1 MFRCHA
7 SVASLLP
14 RCSLRGAV
22 RLPSWQPIPLRTF
35 SSNTEDLVLLEKK
48 DTGVAVL
55 TLNRPK
61 ALNALSDGL
70 MTALV
75 QKLQEVDADSGLRAA
90 VVTGTGKAFAAGAD
104 IKEMNTRE
112 CYSDVKNA
120 NMLAHWSLVSS
131 IRKPI
136 IAAVNGFAL
145 GGGCELAM
153 SCDIIIA
160 SEDAKFGQP
169 EIKLGTIPGVGGTQR
184 LIRAVGK
191 SKAMELVLTGDMLSA
206 ADAEKAGLV
215 ARVVPKGESLNEAI
229 KVAEKIAAFSLPV
242 AQLAKEC
249 VNVAEESTL
258 AEGLRFE
265 RASFHATWGL
275 EDRKEGFQAFIEKRQ
290 PSWHHR

>member
-1 MFRCHA
+1 MLGHVRSCGFNF
-7 SVASLLP
+7 VARAACRP
-14 RCSLRGAV
+14 RPSAVLR
-22 RLPSWQPIPLRTF
+22 PLRLF
-35 SSNTEDLVLLEKK
+35 ASEAEDLVLMERR
-48 DTGVAVL
+48 DSGVAVL

-70 MTALV
+70 MRALSE
-75 QKLQEVDADSGLRAA
+75 KLQEVDSDSSLKAA

-104 IKEMNTRE
+104 IKEMNSRGS
-112 CYSDVKNA
+112 YADVRND
-120 NMLAHWSLVSS
+120 NMLAHWSAVSS
-131 IRKPI
+131 TRKPI
-136 IAAVNGFAL
+136 VAAVSGFAL

-191 SKAMELVLTGDMLSA
+191 TKAMEWVLTGDMISA
-206 ADAEKAGLV
+206 EQAERAGLV
-215 ARVVPKGESLNEAI
+215 SRVVPSGTALEEAV
-229 KVAEKIAAFSLPV
+229 KVAEKIASFSSPV

-258 AEGLRFE
+258 AEGMRFE
-265 RASFHATWGL
+265 RHLFHATWGL
-275 EDRKEGFQAFIEKRQ
+275 EDRREGFQAFIEKRKA
-290 PSWHHR
+290 SFKDC